1 MSSATMVRVN
11 GKKLSVPEW
20 IEPSICWIA
29 EDEKRTCQVSGRNC
43 KGVLKCT
50 CIIGMS
56 WSRAPDGYWLYSCL
70 PHIPHHAYH
79 LPYQPHYGAR
89 DHL

>member
-43 KGVLKCT
+43 KGV
-50 CIIGMS
+50 
-56 WSRAPDGYWLYSCL
+56 
-70 PHIPHHAYH
+70 
-79 LPYQPHYGAR
+79 
-89 DHL
+89 